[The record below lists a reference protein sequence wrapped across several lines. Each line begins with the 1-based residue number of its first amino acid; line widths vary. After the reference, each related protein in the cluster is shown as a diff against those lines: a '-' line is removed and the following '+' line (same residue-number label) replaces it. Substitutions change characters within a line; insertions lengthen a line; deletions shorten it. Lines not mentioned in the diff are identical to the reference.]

1 MSHPSRDRG
10 SASSERAEAYVWP
23 PTSLRGPVS
32 VLGGMM
38 RLVVMPPKPGP
49 MREAIA
55 NSIAREV
62 KSYNVAAFCERL
74 GLAPQGPDEDP
85 HRSKAMYVLA
95 RLQERKLPELLE
107 LARAVLAEW
116 DDDHLQALVDRTG
129 VTGVAGEL
137 KNLIFGLYRP
147 QAGDRAAGR
156 SEQRRPD
163 HEGRGELPHLRSAT
177 A

>member
-1 MSHPSRDRG
+1 
-10 SASSERAEAYVWP
+10 
-23 PTSLRGPVS
+23 

-137 KNLIFGLYRP
+137 KNLIFASTGPKPEIVLRDALNNAVQITKGAENCLIYDRPLPEAGLTW
-147 QAGDRAAGR
+147 AA
-156 SEQRRPD
+156 
-163 HEGRGELPHLRSAT
+163 LVN
-177 A
+177 